1 MWKKIMYALGQL
13 GWSLASYGVANL
25 LVYFYS
31 PPTREGSDARIFPV
45 FIAAAAIIGVAGGVS
60 RLFDAVTDPLI
71 AGWSD
76 RSTSGFGR
84 RRKFLLIGA
93 IPFALLS
100 FLVFMPPVQG
110 PSGLNTA
117 WLFIT
122 NILFYFFMT
131 MYVTPFFAL
140 LSELG
145 HSPDERLQLS
155 TMISITWALGFMIG
169 SQVYGIKEALTGI
182 LAAGGP
188 LTPELGVTALQL
200 TLMIFGGISLV
211 LMLLPVIFIRE
222 SVYCERHVS
231 NEGSFE
237 ALVSAF
243 RNRNFRFFA
252 VSDLSYWL
260 AVTFVQTGISFY
272 VIMLLK
278 LPESVASTMLLVMFL
293 CSFLFYVPI
302 GIIAKKTGK
311 KRLLSIAFVVYILAT
326 LLIATWG
333 FFPIDSTLQ
342 GFIVMIIIAFPM
354 AVFGILPNAI
364 VADIADADGI
374 ETGNFKAAVFFGAR
388 TFMSKLGQSLTLFLF
403 PLVSTIGIGAAAAV
417 RSTVGDSPATV
428 GGVRLT
434 AIVAAIGLAIGLV
447 LFLVYNEKQIL
458 ATIASRGKA
467 AGDRAAGGGATG
479 GAAGYRAA
487 GDGTAGADLS
497 VE

>member
-1 MWKKIMYALGQL
+1 
-13 GWSLASYGVANL
+13 
-25 LVYFYS
+25 
-31 PPTREGSDARIFPV
+31 
-45 FIAAAAIIGVAGGVS
+45 
-60 RLFDAVTDPLI
+60 
-71 AGWSD
+71 
-76 RSTSGFGR
+76 
-84 RRKFLLIGA
+84 
-93 IPFALLS
+93 
-100 FLVFMPPVQG
+100 
-110 PSGLNTA
+110 
-117 WLFIT
+117 
-122 NILFYFFMT
+122 
-131 MYVTPFFAL
+131 
-140 LSELG
+140 
-145 HSPDERLQLS
+145 
-155 TMISITWALGFMIG
+155 
-169 SQVYGIKEALTGI
+169 
-182 LAAGGP
+182 
-188 LTPELGVTALQL
+188 
-200 TLMIFGGISLV
+200 MIFGGISLV